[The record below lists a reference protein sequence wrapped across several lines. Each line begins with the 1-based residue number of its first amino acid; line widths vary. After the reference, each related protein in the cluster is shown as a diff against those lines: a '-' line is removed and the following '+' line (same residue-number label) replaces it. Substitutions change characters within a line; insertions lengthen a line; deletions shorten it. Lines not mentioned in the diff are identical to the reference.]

1 MKTALLCLLLILALS
16 VSAQD
21 REAFDYLRD
30 MLTDNARYKTPVT
43 WEGSQRLRTWYSDT
57 IAVTKDSVR
66 KAAWFESRA
75 LSPLKLGDYDLAFAD
90 YEMAGRLSAKSHGEI
105 GWRYLFLLRDYP
117 RALLHLNAF
126 DALTPN
132 YDDPID
138 DYSVNYLKGRA
149 FAGLRRYEEAVAA
162 YTIAIDN
169 RKNRHGPEWVDYR
182 YWVARSVAY
191 LAQNQPQNA
200 LSDLNQ
206 ALKNNPKSAMTL
218 YHRGRALQQ
227 LNRMTEA
234 REALRDALFFVRS
247 EPFERDYYY
256 EQPNGAYEG
265 QIEGLLNDIKS
276 KP

>member
-1 MKTALLCLLLILALS
+1 MRTLLSGSLFLLTTL

-21 REAFDYLRD
+21 KNAFTHLSQ
-30 MLTDNARYKTPVT
+30 MLAENARYRTPVT
-43 WEGSQRLRTWYSDT
+43 WEGSQRLRTWQSDT
-57 IAVTKDSVR
+57 INATTDSVER
-66 KAAWFESRA
+66 ADWLISRA

-90 YEMAGRLSAKSHGEI
+90 YEAAAELSAKSRGEI

-117 RALLHLNAF
+117 RALMHLNAF

-149 FAGLRRYEEAVAA
+149 LAGLRRYEEAAAA

-169 RKNRHGPEWVDYR
+169 RQNRHGPEWVDYR
-182 YWVARSVAY
+182 YWVARSVTY
-191 LAQNQPQNA
+191 LALNQPENA
-200 LSDLNQ
+200 LSDLNK
-206 ALKNNPKSAMTL
+206 ALANNPKSAMAL

-227 LNRMTEA
+227 LKRIAEA
-234 REALRDALFFVRS
+234 RDSFRNALFFVRS

-265 QIEGLLNDIKS
+265 QIEELLNAIKN
-276 KP
+276 